1 MESQEA
7 NYNPANTSSLSGAI
21 SEVLKNFGLSQE
33 NCIPAVV
40 VSYDRQAN
48 TAVVQPAIN
57 CIATSGESLPRD
69 TMRLPVHIGGGGG
82 IVMAFPLKKDDTG
95 WIIASDRD
103 ISLFKQSLKVSNP
116 NTYQTHKYSFGFFV
130 PDKIKGYTL
139 NQADN
144 NNFVLQ
150 TLDGSTRISLGDGV
164 VNIISK
170 NGINS
175 TAQNLTITIPTI
187 TITGDINITGD
198 VNVTGKI
205 SATDEISSDTDVKSA
220 GISGKLHVHTGNM
233 GQDTSPPH

>member
-1 MESQEA
+1 MSKEFADKVFEA
-7 NYNPANTSSLSGAI
+7 FEREDTAGDVQGTGLGMAI
-21 SEVLKNFGLSQE
+21 TKS
-33 NCIPAVV
+33 II
-40 VSYDRQAN
+40 D
-48 TAVVQPAIN
+48 
-57 CIATSGESLPRD
+57 
-69 TMRLPVHIGGGGG
+69 MMGGT
-82 IVMAFPLKKDDTG
+82 IKVDSKKGVGTEFVIKVDLE
-95 WIIASDRD
+95 IASDRD

-139 NQADN
+139 NQGDN